1 MKITKTNAQ
10 TTLKEIQSVRDQ
22 IDDIKR
28 RLQELAIMAS
38 KYGSTEK
45 VDEELLYYRE
55 KIVEMDDRI
64 AKLKIEIDVSNQ
76 INDNKRNEIR
86 NRDEYIKRL
95 RLMIEMRKNIPEP
108 VVVQAPPPKVETE
121 YVAVVGDDVD
131 QIMAMK
137 IIEHNCPVPC
147 TRLGGG
153 FYLFGT
159 RKIYCKIMHG
169 KLVVRVGGG
178 YMSIDE
184 FLITNSDHEMCR
196 VQYMM
201 EKEQVMDYEEL
212 TVYQTLVVKA
222 GIKIVRVK
230 SKVTSDMKM
239 AGTFK

>member
-1 MKITKTNAQ
+1 
-10 TTLKEIQSVRDQ
+10 
-22 IDDIKR
+22 
-28 RLQELAIMAS
+28 MAA

-45 VDEELLYYRE
+45 VDEELLYYKE
-55 KIVEMDDRI
+55 KLVEMDDWI

-76 INDNKRNEIR
+76 INDNKRNEIW
-86 NRDEYIKRL
+86 NRDEYIKWL

-108 VVVQAPPPKVETE
+108 VVVQAPPPPKPELE

-131 QIMAMK
+131 ALMAQK
-137 IIEHNCPVPC
+137 IREHNCPVPC

-159 RKIYCKIMHG
+159 WKIYCKIMHG

-196 VQYMM
+196 VQY
-201 EKEQVMDYEEL
+201 
-212 TVYQTLVVKA
+212 
-222 GIKIVRVK
+222 
-230 SKVTSDMKM
+230 
-239 AGTFK
+239 